1 MSNVCRAEDD
11 SGLVLS
17 MQESDRYKVGR
28 TSLSESAFSEAFAIV
43 SKHFRKEATVTNSV
57 LRSLT
62 GLNYD
67 QAIKFFNRA
76 IADGLLERRG
86 RASGVHYVPTKKL
99 RK

>member
-1 MSNVCRAEDD
+1 MSADSGAEYD

-17 MQESDRYKVGR
+17 MQESDRDKVGR
-28 TSLSESAFSEAFAIV
+28 TSLSDSAFRQAFAIV
-43 SKHFRKEATVTNSV
+43 SKYFRKEATMTNSV

-86 RASGVHYVPTKKL
+86 RASAVHYVPTQKL